1 MFQFLN
7 VNQTV
12 KMRPIKN
19 EHYFY
24 KCEEYGVTGF
34 TTMKSTLGVTLVEA
48 VQYVRADDME
58 NNPETYTQ
66 ELQDFVNNFCPAKLD
81 IGMQII
87 GVCMGRVIG
96 NYSVV
101 SVVEDQ
107 AWLAVD
113 GEKEPKFKC
122 DVNVK
127 PNRMINITD
136 GETLQAAYYY
146 VEVNNT
152 ETALRNEN
160 MIENIRVMLI
170 EASHRITNIERSSNN
185 DAVQAVMTK
194 LENQLKEIYKDFSI

>member
-1 MFQFLN
+1 M
-7 VNQTV
+7 
-12 KMRPIKN
+12 KIRPMKN

-24 KCEEYGVTGF
+24 KCEEYVVTGF
-34 TTMKSTLGVTLVEA
+34 TMMKSTLDRTWVEA
-48 VQYVRADDME
+48 VQYVRADEME

-87 GVCMGRVIG
+87 GVCMGKVIG

-107 AWLAVD
+107 ACLAVD

-127 PNRMINITD
+127 PNRMINIIE
-136 GETLQAAYYY
+136 GETLQAADYY

>member
-1 MFQFLN
+1 
-7 VNQTV
+7 
-12 KMRPIKN
+12 
-19 EHYFY
+19 
-24 KCEEYGVTGF
+24 
-34 TTMKSTLGVTLVEA
+34 MKSTLGVTLVEA
-48 VQYVRADDME
+48 VKYVRADDME

-66 ELQDFVNNFCPAKLD
+66 EIQDFVNNFCPAKLD

-87 GVCMGRVIG
+87 GVCMGKVIG

-107 AWLAVD
+107 ALLAVD

-127 PNRMINITD
+127 PNRMINIIE
-136 GETLQAAYYY
+136 GETLQAADYY